1 MFHKMMAPITRLRPE
16 ARKAWLSKEPS
27 RISPRSWKKTA
38 RVSLLPA
45 SPLFSPA
52 RQRPRSCGLEYHSV
66 MNRVRSIRPISRS
79 ARDNVF
85 VFGRAASFFNKVEGT
100 TSRSTMETPAPNA
113 SSQPS
118 RIAAASIRSPM

>member
-1 MFHKMMAPITRLRPE
+1 MLLPTTLVGSYAQPE
-16 ARKAWLSKEPS
+16 WLSNEPS
-27 RISPRSWKKTA
+27 RISPRSWKNTA

-52 RQRPRSCGLEYHSV
+52 RQRSRNAGLEYHSI

-85 VFGRAASFFNKVEGT
+85 DFGRAASFSGE
-100 TSRSTMETPAPNA
+100 SRA
-113 SSQPS
+113 Q
-118 RIAAASIRSPM
+118 